1 MWSPDKPIS
10 LRGVL
15 AAIVL
20 VIVGISDIS
29 GCHSRTA
36 VSPNNGKQH
45 PSGHS
50 VKLSW
55 NPSLPAT
62 KSSRDAIVGYMV
74 YRSAKPHDLNAKPIN
89 PTRVAGTTY
98 VDLDVESGKVYYY
111 VTRAVSASGAV
122 SGPSNEIRVEIP
134 R

>member
-1 MWSPDKPIS
+1 MPIRP
-10 LRGVL
+10 RGIL

-29 GCHSRTA
+29 GCHSKVR
-36 VSPNNGKQH
+36 VSPNNSQQH
-45 PSGHS
+45 LSGHR

-55 NPSLPAT
+55 NPSVPAS
-62 KSSRDAIVGYMV
+62 KSSRDAVVGYMV

-89 PTRVAGTTY
+89 RTRVAGTTY

-111 VTRAVSASGAV
+111 ATRAVSAGGAV